1 MVYCRSERNTDYGR
15 APGTGLYFTQVNSWN
30 SSTRNRNT
38 QRSGLPLLPIPP
50 EQVTSERAA
59 DALATLVRSGVT
71 FETRRIAAYSFWSYL
86 HNSQGEEEAK
96 RTLCIVFEQKYPN
109 RDLNLALSEFDSA
122 NNYRSR
128 DSCCRRSRPESKS
141 ATVGEDYRCLGI
153 GFFFRNLWR

>member
-109 RDLNLALSEFDSA
+109 RDLNLALSEFDALLQTTIAPEIHAGAEAARRA
-122 NNYRSR
+122 N
-128 DSCCRRSRPESKS
+128 RPLYGRIIV
-141 ATVGEDYRCLGI
+141 ALGI
-153 GFFFRNLWR
+153 GFFL

>member
-1 MVYCRSERNTDYGR
+1 LVSCRSERNTDYGR
-15 APGTGLYFTQVNSWN
+15 APGTGLYFTQVHSWN
-30 SSTRNRNT
+30 SSTRNLNT

-109 RDLNLALSEFDSA
+109 RDLNLALSEFDA
-122 NNYRSR
+122 LLQTTIAPR

-141 ATVGEDYRCLGI
+141 TTVGEDYRCLGI
-153 GFFFRNLWR
+153 GFFL

>member
-1 MVYCRSERNTDYGR
+1 LVYCRSERNTDYGR

-109 RDLNLALSEFDSA
+109 RDLNLALSEFDALLQTTIAPEIHAAAEAARRA
-122 NNYRSR
+122 N
-128 DSCCRRSRPESKS
+128 RPPYGRIIV
-141 ATVGEDYRCLGI
+141 ALGI
-153 GFFFRNLWR
+153 GFFL

>member
-1 MVYCRSERNTDYGR
+1 
-15 APGTGLYFTQVNSWN
+15 VNSWN

-109 RDLNLALSEFDSA
+109 RDLNLALSELDALLQTTIAPEIHAVAEAARRA
-122 NNYRSR
+122 N
-128 DSCCRRSRPESKS
+128 RPP
-141 ATVGEDYRCLGI
+141 
-153 GFFFRNLWR
+153 

>member
-30 SSTRNRNT
+30 SSTRNLNT

-109 RDLNLALSEFDSA
+109 RDLNLALSEFDA
-122 NNYRSR
+122 LLQTTIAPR
-128 DSCCRRSRPESKS
+128 DSCCRGSRPESKS
-141 ATVGEDYRCLGI
+141 TTVGEDYRCLGI
-153 GFFFRNLWR
+153 GFFL